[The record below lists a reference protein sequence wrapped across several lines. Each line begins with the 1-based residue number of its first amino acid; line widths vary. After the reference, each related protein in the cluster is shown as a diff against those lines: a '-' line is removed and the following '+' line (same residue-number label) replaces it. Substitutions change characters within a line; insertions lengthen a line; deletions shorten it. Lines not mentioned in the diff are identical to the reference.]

1 MKSSIQYGTKTI
13 EYTIS
18 FRDRKTLEIS
28 VEPPNTVTVVAPT
41 GTTEETINL
50 YVKKKANWIVQK
62 LFLFKD
68 MEFQKINR
76 QMVSG
81 EALLY
86 LGRNYTL
93 QLVDDPSLTKPEVRL
108 FQGKFIVTTPTR
120 DEQTLQKAMID
131 WYKQKATKKITERAN
146 YYQHYFKR
154 KPTAIKVKEQQKRW
168 GSCTQN
174 NELLFNW
181 RSIMA
186 PAHILDYIIVHE
198 MCHLYYMNH
207 SQEFWDLLNSVMP
220 DYEQRKEWLKNN
232 GVRLDL

>member
-13 EYTIS
+13 EYTVT
-18 FRDRKTLEIS
+18 FRERKTLEIS
-28 VEPPNTVTVVAPT
+28 VEPPNTVSIVAPN
-41 GTTEETINL
+41 GTTEETINS

-62 LFLFKD
+62 IFLFKD
-68 MEFQKINR
+68 MEFRKINR
-76 QMVSG
+76 QMLSG
-81 EALLY
+81 ESLLY

-93 QLVDDPSLTKPEVRL
+93 QLIDDASLKKPKVSLYR
-108 FQGKFIVTTPTR
+108 GKFYIKTPTR
-120 DEQTLQKAMID
+120 DEQILKKAMVE
-131 WYKQKATKKITERAN
+131 WYKQKASQRLIERTN

-154 KPTAIKVKEQQKRW
+154 NPTAVKVKEQQKRW
-168 GSCTQN
+168 GSCTPN

-181 RSIMA
+181 RCILA
-186 PAHILDYIIVHE
+186 PSYILDYIVVHE

-207 SQEFWDLLNSVMP
+207 SQEFWDLLSSVMS